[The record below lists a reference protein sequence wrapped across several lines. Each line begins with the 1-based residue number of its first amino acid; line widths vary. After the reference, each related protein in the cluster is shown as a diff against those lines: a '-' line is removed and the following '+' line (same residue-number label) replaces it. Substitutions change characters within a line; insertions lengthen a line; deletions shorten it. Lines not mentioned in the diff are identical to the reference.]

1 MREEEVPESEKSD
14 IEHASKMYADEH
26 WLVNRDTCDHRYIL
40 DYIDDMLEPY
50 GLEILLIWYNQDP
63 LFKVVPKNLLIAT
76 KYLVKNGVPIT

>member
-1 MREEEVPESEKSD
+1 
-14 IEHASKMYADEH
+14 
-26 WLVNRDTCDHRYIL
+26 
-40 DYIDDMLEPY
+40 MLEPY